1 MRIIAGKYKN
11 RSISAP
17 EGLRTRPILSRV
29 RKSLFDTL
37 QPYLEGARFLDLF
50 SGTGVMA
57 LEAFSRGA
65 SFVYSIDSSPA
76 ALEAAQI
83 NYNKIC
89 PDQPYRLVRGDVLL
103 LVPRLTKQEEPFDVI
118 GVTPPYGQDLANKTL
133 ALLDQH
139 SNWLKNDTVVYVQ
152 REKTEDVKLEWQN
165 LEHVRTKTYGKTVLE
180 FFMPFEK

>member
-11 RSISAP
+11 QAIRTP
-17 EGLRTRPILSRV
+17 DGLQTRPILSRI

-65 SFVYSIDSSPA
+65 GFVYSIDSSPA
-76 ALEAAQI
+76 ALEAAQ
-83 NYNKIC
+83 NNFNKIC
-89 PDQPYRLVRGDVLL
+89 PDLPYRLVRGDVLL
-103 LVPRLTKQEEPFDVI
+103 LIPRLTKQEEPFDVI
-118 GVTPPYGQDLANKTL
+118 GVTPPYGRELANKTL
-133 ALLDQH
+133 ALLDQNAH
-139 SNWLKNDTVVYVQ
+139 WLKSETVVYVQ
-152 REKTEDVKLEWQN
+152 REKTENVQLKWVN